1 MSTAVLAWAPR
12 DYVKRPEIPDSWIVA
27 DVGPGAYPLER
38 ANIFIDRDTAILAPL
53 SAEGRET
60 LLCNIE
66 NDFPGIPDKTF
77 DYVWCSHVLE
87 HVNDPVACAASLSR
101 IGKSGT
107 IVMPSAIKDG
117 LFFFE
122 EKQHLWHVLP
132 NPVTGQPP
140 IFVRHNRDFVYP
152 LEDEMCQGAMCFLL
166 RTGSNHECTAER
178 YLRSWYQVHEQHL
191 DISYHWTDTLEL
203 VVIG

>member
-1 MSTAVLAWAPR
+1 MSAVMAWGPR
-12 DYVKRPEIPDSWIVA
+12 DYVKRPEIPDSWMVA
-27 DVGPGAYPLER
+27 DVGPGAYPLQR
-38 ANIFIDRDTAILAPL
+38 ANVLIDRDPATIHPL
-53 SAEGRET
+53 SEQGRQT
-60 LLCNIE
+60 LVCDINKG
-66 NDFPGIPDKTF
+66 FPGIPDKTF
-77 DYVWCSHVLE
+77 DYVWSSHILE
-87 HVNDPVACAASLSR
+87 HCDDVAACAAALSR

-122 EKQHLWHVLP
+122 EKQHQWHVLP

-152 LEDEMCQGAMCFLL
+152 LEDATCQNAMCFLL

-178 YLRSWYQVHEQHL
+178 YLRSWFQVNEQHL
-191 DISYHWTDTLEL
+191 DISYHWQDKLEL